1 MKRMNSLLSLGL
13 VLTLPLGLFAQ
24 TGHEIAKA
32 IEDKA
37 SPKDMKSTMTMT
49 LTNKQGKTRE
59 STIRSIAAD
68 DNRKQ
73 IIWFLAPAD
82 DKGVAFLKIEHLHE
96 DDEMRLWLPAFKK
109 VRRISSKKKAD
120 SFMGSDLSYED
131 MTSRELDEYS
141 YKILGEKELNG
152 VNCYILESTPKEGV
166 TRTYKRFVSY
176 VSKADLVTILDEAYD
191 TRDHLLKRREM
202 KFRQYNEYQLP
213 VEIYVENV
221 QKNTN
226 TRLVFEDVQVD
237 TGVKS
242 DLFQEKNL
250 KRIPR

>member
-1 MKRMNSLLSLGL
+1 MKKLFKNLTIGLILIIPMGLS
-13 VLTLPLGLFAQ
+13 AQ
-24 TGHEIAKA
+24 TGYELAKA
-32 IEDKA
+32 MEDKV
-37 SPKDMKSTMTMT
+37 SPKDMKSNMTMI

-59 STIRSIAAD
+59 STIRSISAD

-82 DKGVAFLKIEHLHE
+82 DKGVAFLKIEHADK

-131 MTSRELDEYS
+131 MTSRELDEYT
-141 YKILGEKELNG
+141 YKILGEKVVDG
-152 VNCYILESTPKEGV
+152 IDCHILESIPNKGV
-166 TRTYKRFVSY
+166 SRTYKRFVTY
-176 VSKADLVTILDEAYD
+176 VSKTDLVTVLDEAYD
-191 TRDHLLKRREM
+191 MRDKLLKRRIM
-202 KFRQYNEYQLP
+202 KHVKQKGYDIP
-213 VEIYVENV
+213 TEIFVENV

-226 TRLVFEDVQVD
+226 TRLLFSHVEVD
-237 TGVKS
+237 TGVKD

-250 KRIPR
+250 KRMPK